1 MANIHDISFE
11 DIELF
16 LAGNNLSVPKNI
28 DDVYNKAFNLFKKGN
43 MEFYPDS
50 VVEWMMAYNVI
61 QSKIKIQT
69 YKKSYILSLS
79 RKDIRELA
87 SLLGMKNDNIDHIL
101 NILRFLH
108 KLDDDSKD
116 LKKEKLIFDPFKS
129 YREIQNTIQNVPL
142 GILEYLPDEKII
154 DILDVS
160 DFDDITI
167 LCNTSKLL
175 NNICNSYIGTQ
186 EMRDKFPKDS
196 LDISKFTISELA
208 YYSKILPLKKK
219 IGILGNEVDVLLNDK
234 LFIINTLSNIPHK
247 EDFAVNQVIFYLDPN
262 SKKRHYLALTFNG
275 ILISDED
282 IKMNLNIS
290 EKVICISG
298 PYNDNITIFTSTG
311 KSYLLSLKNYT
322 ISKIGIRNI
331 IQMEG
336 QYILTGNGDLYIMS
350 DDGYLNFYKQG
361 HSRIKLTEL
370 GEISKNKKFLK
381 LPKLPKDIKIVQITA
396 TGFFL
401 TDKGTIYV
409 LNFDE
414 IPLKGYN
421 WETLSFALGELNNII
436 KISSGDIPIN
446 SNQETISFVFIKK
459 GHKQIG
465 YVKQIKRNAIRGSF
479 NIRDYSLVIGK
490 HTNNVMEFSTDGTML
505 VSFTDNYKLRV
516 QKNIMETN
524 RLYELDKL

>member
-1 MANIHDISFE
+1 
-11 DIELF
+11 
-16 LAGNNLSVPKNI
+16 
-28 DDVYNKAFNLFKKGN
+28 
-43 MEFYPDS
+43 
-50 VVEWMMAYNVI
+50 
-61 QSKIKIQT
+61 
-69 YKKSYILSLS
+69 
-79 RKDIRELA
+79 
-87 SLLGMKNDNIDHIL
+87 
-101 NILRFLH
+101 
-108 KLDDDSKD
+108 
-116 LKKEKLIFDPFKS
+116 
-129 YREIQNTIQNVPL
+129 
-142 GILEYLPDEKII
+142 
-154 DILDVS
+154 
-160 DFDDITI
+160 
-167 LCNTSKLL
+167 
-175 NNICNSYIGTQ
+175 
-186 EMRDKFPKDS
+186 
-196 LDISKFTISELA
+196 
-208 YYSKILPLKKK
+208 
-219 IGILGNEVDVLLNDK
+219 
-234 LFIINTLSNIPHK
+234 
-247 EDFAVNQVIFYLDPN
+247 
-262 SKKRHYLALTFNG
+262 
-275 ILISDED
+275 
-282 IKMNLNIS
+282 MNLNIS